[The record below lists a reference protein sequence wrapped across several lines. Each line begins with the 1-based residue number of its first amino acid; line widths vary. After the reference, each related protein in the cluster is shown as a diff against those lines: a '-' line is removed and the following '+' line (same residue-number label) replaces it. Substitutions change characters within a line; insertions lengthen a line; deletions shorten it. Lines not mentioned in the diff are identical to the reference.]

1 MINFDKIRAKI
12 YNNLFWILLLLG
24 VFIIYIST
32 WDTFNEYLKYILEKI
47 GLAVLSSGVF
57 AAVLK
62 SLQFTGIFKKEIE
75 KIVLGTK
82 FIENRNDLPKLW
94 RKVSRSVYN
103 KKFPK
108 ISKELENIVLKNY
121 FPTEH
126 AYYYADFRY
135 TLDIEELT
143 DDNIIK
149 FTQNFSFEVVLSKD
163 ETQAVLDGYFKIE
176 KKPELDNLVNDKLYF
191 KIDEEDYLDKLEK
204 ENFDNEFEKGFTF
217 KCPVKNK
224 SRFRVETKDR
234 REYCINDDNYK
245 IFRVNKITKEMN
257 VSISYP
263 ENMNV
268 SFFNIGLVDSFERVH
283 IEHERMISRVHK
295 KGLILP
301 YQGFGIT
308 FGIKELEKKEKEL
321 EKKEKE
327 LEKKEEELEE
337 KEKELEEI
345 RKK

>member
-1 MINFDKIRAKI
+1 MNLNKIREKI
-12 YNNLFWILLLLG
+12 YKNLFWVLVLLG
-24 VFIIYIST
+24 IFILYMSSWNVFK
-32 WDTFNEYLKYILEKI
+32 EYFQDILEKI

-108 ISKELENIVLKNY
+108 ISKELENIILKNY
-121 FPTEH
+121 FPTDH
-126 AYYYADFRY
+126 AYYYSDFRY

-143 DDNIIK
+143 DDNVIK
-149 FTQNFSFEVVLSKD
+149 FTQNFSFEVILSKD
-163 ETQAVLDGYFKIE
+163 ESQAILDGYFKIE
-176 KKPELDNLVNDKLYF
+176 KKPELIDLINEKLYF
-191 KIDEEDYLDKLEK
+191 KIDGEDYLDKVEK
-204 ENFDNEFEKGFTF
+204 IEFEDEFEKGYTF
-217 KCPVKNK
+217 KCPIKDK
-224 SRFRVETKDR
+224 SQFRVETKDR

-245 IFRVNKITKEMN
+245 IFRVSKITKEMN

-263 ENMNV
+263 ANMNV
-268 SFFNIGLVDSFERVH
+268 SFFNIGLVNSFERLH
-283 IEHERMISRVHK
+283 IEHDRKISRIHK

-308 FGIKELEKKEKEL
+308 FGIK
-321 EKKEKE
+321 
-327 LEKKEEELEE
+327 
-337 KEKELEEI
+337 
-345 RKK
+345 

>member
-1 MINFDKIRAKI
+1 MSSWD
-12 YNNLFWILLLLG
+12 
-24 VFIIYIST
+24 VF
-32 WDTFNEYLKYILEKI
+32 NKYFQDILEKI

-108 ISKELENIVLKNY
+108 ISKELENIILTNY
-121 FPTEH
+121 FPTDH
-126 AYYYADFRY
+126 AYYYKDFRY

-163 ETQAVLDGYFKIE
+163 ETKAILDGYFKID
-176 KKPELDNLVNDKLYF
+176 KKPELDNLINEKLYF
-191 KIDEEDYLDKLEK
+191 RIDGEDYLSKVEK
-204 ENFDNEFEKGFTF
+204 VDFEDEFEKGYTF
-217 KCPVKNK
+217 KCPINDKHK
-224 SRFRVETKDR
+224 FRVETKDR

-245 IFRVNKITKEMN
+245 IFRVSKITKDMN

-268 SFFNIGLVDSFERVH
+268 SFFNIGLVNSFERVH
-283 IEHERMISRVHK
+283 IEHDRKISRVHK

-308 FGIKELEKKEKEL
+308 FGIK
-321 EKKEKE
+321 
-327 LEKKEEELEE
+327 
-337 KEKELEEI
+337 
-345 RKK
+345 